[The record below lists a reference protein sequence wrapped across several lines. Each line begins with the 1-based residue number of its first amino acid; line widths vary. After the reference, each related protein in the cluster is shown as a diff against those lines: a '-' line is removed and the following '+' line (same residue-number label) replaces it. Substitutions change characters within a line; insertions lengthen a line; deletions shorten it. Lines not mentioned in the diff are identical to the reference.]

1 MGIEEIIEEY
11 KAKESAAI
19 DMQKLQVYHQFQK
32 ELRIALIYPIL
43 DSLLSKDFILSL
55 IFFAIASLTDA
66 LDGFLARRMNWQ
78 TELGKILD
86 PVADKLL
93 LTGTIF
99 ILWVSDYIPLY
110 IFIIFFSR
118 DVAILI
124 GAAIQMTLIESNAP
138 LPNILGKLTT
148 TLQVAYIFIIILFEL
163 LGISISLVV
172 LDVSIVA
179 VTLMSLIVYAY
190 DWYFDI
196 KAYHNE

>member
-1 MGIEEIIEEY
+1 MSKYFIFIPNFLSI
-11 KAKESAAI
+11 
-19 DMQKLQVYHQFQK
+19 
-32 ELRIALIYPIL
+32 LRIALIYPIL
-43 DSLLSKDFILSL
+43 ESLLSKDFIMSL
-55 IFFAIASLTDA
+55 TFFAIASLTDA

-99 ILWVSDYIPLY
+99 ILWVSEYIPLY

-118 DVAILI
+118 DVAILV
-124 GAAIQMTLIESNAP
+124 GAAIKMTLIESNTP

-148 TLQVAYIFIIILFEL
+148 GLQIAYIFIIILFEL

-172 LDVSIVA
+172 LDISIVI
-179 VTLMSLIVYAY
+179 VTLMSLVVYAY
-190 DWYFDI
+190 NWYYDI

>member
-1 MGIEEIIEEY
+1 MSKYFIFIPNFLSI
-11 KAKESAAI
+11 
-19 DMQKLQVYHQFQK
+19 
-32 ELRIALIYPIL
+32 LRIALIYPIL
-43 DSLLSKDFILSL
+43 ENLLDKNFIMSL

-66 LDGFLARRMNWQ
+66 LDGFLARRMSWQ

-99 ILWVSDYIPLY
+99 ILWVSEYIPLY

-118 DVAILI
+118 DVAILV
-124 GAAIQMTLIESNAP
+124 GAAVQMTLIESNAP

-148 TLQVAYIFIIILFEL
+148 ALQIAYIFIIILFEL

-172 LDVSIVA
+172 LDISIVI
-179 VTLMSLIVYAY
+179 VTLMSLVVYAY
-190 DWYFDI
+190 NWYYDI

>member
-1 MGIEEIIEEY
+1 M
-11 KAKESAAI
+11 
-19 DMQKLQVYHQFQK
+19 
-32 ELRIALIYPIL
+32 
-43 DSLLSKDFILSL
+43 SL

-66 LDGFLARRMNWQ
+66 LDGFLARRMSWQ

-99 ILWVSDYIPLY
+99 ILWVSEYIPLY

-118 DVAILI
+118 DVAILV
-124 GAAIQMTLIESNAP
+124 GAAVQMTLIESNAP

-148 TLQVAYIFIIILFEL
+148 ALQIAYIFIIILFEL

-172 LDVSIVA
+172 LDVSIVI
-179 VTLMSLIVYAY
+179 VTLMSLVVYAY
-190 DWYFDI
+190 NWYYDI

>member
-1 MGIEEIIEEY
+1 MSKYFIFIPNFLSI
-11 KAKESAAI
+11 
-19 DMQKLQVYHQFQK
+19 
-32 ELRIALIYPIL
+32 LRIALIYPIL
-43 DSLLSKDFILSL
+43 ESLLSKNFIMSL
-55 IFFAIASLTDA
+55 TFFAIASLTDA
-66 LDGFLARRMNWQ
+66 LDGFLARKMNWQ

-99 ILWVSDYIPLY
+99 ILWVSEYIPLY

-118 DVAILI
+118 DVAILV
-124 GAAIQMTLIESNAP
+124 GAAVQMTLIESNAP

-148 TLQVAYIFIIILFEL
+148 ALQIAYIFIIILFEL

-172 LDVSIVA
+172 LDISIVI
-179 VTLMSLIVYAY
+179 VTLMSLVVYAY
-190 DWYFDI
+190 NWYYDI

>member
-1 MGIEEIIEEY
+1 MSKYFIFIPNFLSI
-11 KAKESAAI
+11 
-19 DMQKLQVYHQFQK
+19 
-32 ELRIALIYPIL
+32 LRIALIYPIL
-43 DSLLSKDFILSL
+43 ESLLSKDFIMSL
-55 IFFAIASLTDA
+55 TFFAIASLTDA

-99 ILWVSDYIPLY
+99 ILWVSEYIPLY
-110 IFIIFFSR
+110 IFIIFFNR
-118 DVAILI
+118 DVAILV
-124 GAAIQMTLIESNAP
+124 GAAIKMTLIESNAP

-148 TLQVAYIFIIILFEL
+148 ALQIAYIFIIILFEL

-172 LDVSIVA
+172 LDISIVI
-179 VTLMSLIVYAY
+179 VTLMSLVVYAY
-190 DWYFDI
+190 NWYYDI

>member
-1 MGIEEIIEEY
+1 MSKYFIFIPNFLSI
-11 KAKESAAI
+11 
-19 DMQKLQVYHQFQK
+19 
-32 ELRIALIYPIL
+32 LRIALIYPIL
-43 DSLLSKDFILSL
+43 ESLLSKDFIMSL

-66 LDGFLARRMNWQ
+66 LDGFLARKMNWQ

-99 ILWVSDYIPLY
+99 ILWVSEYIPLY

-118 DVAILI
+118 DVAILV
-124 GAAIQMTLIESNAP
+124 GAAVQMTLIESNAP

-148 TLQVAYIFIIILFEL
+148 ALQIAYIFIIILFEL

-172 LDVSIVA
+172 LDVSIVI
-179 VTLMSLIVYAY
+179 VTLMSLVVYAY
-190 DWYFDI
+190 NWYYDI

>member
-1 MGIEEIIEEY
+1 MSKYFIFIPNFLSI
-11 KAKESAAI
+11 
-19 DMQKLQVYHQFQK
+19 
-32 ELRIALIYPIL
+32 LRIALIYPIL
-43 DSLLSKDFILSL
+43 ESLLSKNFIMSL

-66 LDGFLARRMNWQ
+66 LDGFLARKMNWQ

-99 ILWVSDYIPLY
+99 ILWVSEYIPLY

-118 DVAILI
+118 DVAILV
-124 GAAIQMTLIESNAP
+124 GAAIKMTLIESNTP

-148 TLQVAYIFIIILFEL
+148 ALQIAYIF
-163 LGISISLVV
+163 ISISLVV
-172 LDVSIVA
+172 LDISIVI
-179 VTLMSLIVYAY
+179 VTLMSLVVYAY
-190 DWYFDI
+190 NWYYDI

>member
-1 MGIEEIIEEY
+1 MSKYFIFIPNFLSI
-11 KAKESAAI
+11 
-19 DMQKLQVYHQFQK
+19 
-32 ELRIALIYPIL
+32 LRIGLIYPIL
-43 DSLLSKDFILSL
+43 ENLLGKDFIMSL
-55 IFFAIASLTDA
+55 IFFVIASLTDA
-66 LDGFLARRMNWQ
+66 LDGFLARRMSWQ

-99 ILWVSDYIPLY
+99 ILWVSEYIPLY

-118 DVAILI
+118 DVAILV
-124 GAAIQMTLIESNAP
+124 GAAIKMTLIESNTP

-148 TLQVAYIFIIILFEL
+148 GLQIAYIFIIILFEL

-172 LDVSIVA
+172 LDVSIVI
-179 VTLMSLIVYAY
+179 VTLMSLVVYAY
-190 DWYFDI
+190 NWYYDI

>member
-1 MGIEEIIEEY
+1 MSKYFIFIPNFLSI
-11 KAKESAAI
+11 
-19 DMQKLQVYHQFQK
+19 
-32 ELRIALIYPIL
+32 LRIALIYPIL
-43 DSLLSKDFILSL
+43 ENLLDKNFIMSL

-66 LDGFLARRMNWQ
+66 LDGFLARRMSWQ

-99 ILWVSDYIPLY
+99 ILWVSEYIPLY

-118 DVAILI
+118 DVAILV
-124 GAAIQMTLIESNAP
+124 GAAVQMTLIESNAP

-148 TLQVAYIFIIILFEL
+148 ALQIAYIFIIILFEL

-172 LDVSIVA
+172 LDISIVI
-179 VTLMSLIVYAY
+179 VTVMSLVVYAY
-190 DWYFDI
+190 NWYYDI

>member
-1 MGIEEIIEEY
+1 M
-11 KAKESAAI
+11 S
-19 DMQKLQVYHQFQK
+19 
-32 ELRIALIYPIL
+32 
-43 DSLLSKDFILSL
+43 
-55 IFFAIASLTDA
+55 
-66 LDGFLARRMNWQ
+66 WQ

-99 ILWVSDYIPLY
+99 ILWVSEYIPLY

-118 DVAILI
+118 DVAILV
-124 GAAIQMTLIESNAP
+124 GAAIKMTLIESNTP

-148 TLQVAYIFIIILFEL
+148 GLQIAYIFIIILFEL

-172 LDVSIVA
+172 LDISIVI
-179 VTLMSLIVYAY
+179 VTLMSLVVYAY
-190 DWYFDI
+190 NWYYDI

>member
-1 MGIEEIIEEY
+1 MSKYFIFIPNFLSI
-11 KAKESAAI
+11 
-19 DMQKLQVYHQFQK
+19 
-32 ELRIALIYPIL
+32 LRIALIYPIL
-43 DSLLSKDFILSL
+43 ESLLSKDFIMSL
-55 IFFAIASLTDA
+55 TFFAIASLTDA

-99 ILWVSDYIPLY
+99 ILWVSEYIPLY

-118 DVAILI
+118 DVAILV
-124 GAAIQMTLIESNAP
+124 GAAVQMTLIESNAP

-148 TLQVAYIFIIILFEL
+148 ALQIAYIFIIILFEL

-172 LDVSIVA
+172 LDISIVI
-179 VTLMSLIVYAY
+179 VTLMSLVVYAY
-190 DWYFDI
+190 NWYYDI

>member
-1 MGIEEIIEEY
+1 MSKYFIFIPNFLSI
-11 KAKESAAI
+11 
-19 DMQKLQVYHQFQK
+19 
-32 ELRIALIYPIL
+32 LRIALIYPIL
-43 DSLLSKDFILSL
+43 ENLLSKDFIMSL

-66 LDGFLARRMNWQ
+66 LDGFLARRMSWQ

-99 ILWVSDYIPLY
+99 ILWVSEYIPLY

-118 DVAILI
+118 DVAILV
-124 GAAIQMTLIESNAP
+124 GAAVQMTLIESNAP

-148 TLQVAYIFIIILFEL
+148 ALQIAYIFIIILFEL

-172 LDVSIVA
+172 LDISIVI
-179 VTLMSLIVYAY
+179 VTLMSLVVYAY
-190 DWYFDI
+190 NWYYDI

>member
-1 MGIEEIIEEY
+1 MSKYFIFIPNFLSI
-11 KAKESAAI
+11 
-19 DMQKLQVYHQFQK
+19 
-32 ELRIALIYPIL
+32 LRIALIYPIL
-43 DSLLSKDFILSL
+43 ENLLSKDFIMSL

-66 LDGFLARRMNWQ
+66 LDGFLARKMNWQ

-99 ILWVSDYIPLY
+99 ILWVSEYIPLY

-118 DVAILI
+118 DVAILV
-124 GAAIQMTLIESNAP
+124 GAAIKMTLIESNTP

-148 TLQVAYIFIIILFEL
+148 GLQIAYIFIIILFEL
-163 LGISISLVV
+163 LGISISLEV
-172 LDVSIVA
+172 LDVSIVI
-179 VTLMSLIVYAY
+179 VTLMSLVVYAY
-190 DWYFDI
+190 NWYYDI

>member
-1 MGIEEIIEEY
+1 M
-11 KAKESAAI
+11 
-19 DMQKLQVYHQFQK
+19 
-32 ELRIALIYPIL
+32 
-43 DSLLSKDFILSL
+43 SL

-66 LDGFLARRMNWQ
+66 LDGFLARKMNWQ

-99 ILWVSDYIPLY
+99 ILWVSEYIPLY

-118 DVAILI
+118 DVAILV
-124 GAAIQMTLIESNAP
+124 GAAIKMTLIESNTP

-148 TLQVAYIFIIILFEL
+148 GLQIAYIFIIILFEL

-172 LDVSIVA
+172 LDVSIVI
-179 VTLMSLIVYAY
+179 VTLMSLVVYAY
-190 DWYFDI
+190 NWYYDI

>member
-1 MGIEEIIEEY
+1 M
-11 KAKESAAI
+11 
-19 DMQKLQVYHQFQK
+19 
-32 ELRIALIYPIL
+32 
-43 DSLLSKDFILSL
+43 SLT
-55 IFFAIASLTDA
+55 FFAIASLTDA

-99 ILWVSDYIPLY
+99 ILWVSEYIPLY

-118 DVAILI
+118 DVAILV
-124 GAAIQMTLIESNAP
+124 GAAIKMTLIESNAP

-148 TLQVAYIFIIILFEL
+148 ALQIAYIFIIILFEL

-172 LDVSIVA
+172 LDISIVI
-179 VTLMSLIVYAY
+179 VTLMSLVVYAY
-190 DWYFDI
+190 NWYYDI

>member
-1 MGIEEIIEEY
+1 MSKYFIFIPNFLSI
-11 KAKESAAI
+11 
-19 DMQKLQVYHQFQK
+19 
-32 ELRIALIYPIL
+32 LRIALIYPIL
-43 DSLLSKDFILSL
+43 ESLLSKDFIMSL
-55 IFFAIASLTDA
+55 TFFAIASLTDA

-99 ILWVSDYIPLY
+99 ILWVSEYIPLY

-118 DVAILI
+118 DVAILV
-124 GAAIQMTLIESNAP
+124 GAAIKMTLIESNAP

-148 TLQVAYIFIIILFEL
+148 ALQIAYIFIIILFEL

-172 LDVSIVA
+172 LDVSIVI
-179 VTLMSLIVYAY
+179 VTLMSLVVYAY
-190 DWYFDI
+190 NWYYDI

>member
-1 MGIEEIIEEY
+1 MSKYFIFIPNFLSI
-11 KAKESAAI
+11 
-19 DMQKLQVYHQFQK
+19 
-32 ELRIALIYPIL
+32 LRIALIYPIL
-43 DSLLSKDFILSL
+43 ECLLSKDFIMSL
-55 IFFAIASLTDA
+55 TFFAIASLTDA

-99 ILWVSDYIPLY
+99 ILWVSEYIPLY
-110 IFIIFFSR
+110 IFIIFFNR
-118 DVAILI
+118 DVAILV
-124 GAAIQMTLIESNAP
+124 GAAIKMTLIESNAP

-148 TLQVAYIFIIILFEL
+148 ALQIAYIFIIILFEL

-172 LDVSIVA
+172 LDISIVI
-179 VTLMSLIVYAY
+179 VTLMSLVVYAY
-190 DWYFDI
+190 NWYYDI

>member
-1 MGIEEIIEEY
+1 MSKYFIFIPNFLSI
-11 KAKESAAI
+11 
-19 DMQKLQVYHQFQK
+19 
-32 ELRIALIYPIL
+32 LRIALIYPIL
-43 DSLLSKDFILSL
+43 ESLLSKDFIMSL
-55 IFFAIASLTDA
+55 TFFAIASLTDA

-99 ILWVSDYIPLY
+99 ILWVSEYIPLY

-118 DVAILI
+118 DVAILV
-124 GAAIQMTLIESNAP
+124 GAAIKMTLIESNTP

-148 TLQVAYIFIIILFEL
+148 GLQIAYIFIIILFEL
-163 LGISISLVV
+163 LGVSISLVV
-172 LDVSIVA
+172 LDVSIVI
-179 VTLMSLIVYAY
+179 VTLMSLVVYAY
-190 DWYFDI
+190 NWYYDI

>member
-1 MGIEEIIEEY
+1 MSKYFIFIPNFLSI
-11 KAKESAAI
+11 
-19 DMQKLQVYHQFQK
+19 
-32 ELRIALIYPIL
+32 LRIALIYPIL
-43 DSLLSKDFILSL
+43 ENLLSKDFIMSL

-66 LDGFLARRMNWQ
+66 LDGFLARRMSWQ

-99 ILWVSDYIPLY
+99 ILWVSEYIPLY

-118 DVAILI
+118 DVAILV
-124 GAAIQMTLIESNAP
+124 GAAIKMTLIESNTP

-148 TLQVAYIFIIILFEL
+148 GLQIAYIFIIILFEL

-172 LDVSIVA
+172 LDISIVII
-179 VTLMSLIVYAY
+179 TLMSLMVYAY
-190 DWYFDI
+190 NWYYDI

>member
-1 MGIEEIIEEY
+1 MSKYFIFIPNFLSI
-11 KAKESAAI
+11 
-19 DMQKLQVYHQFQK
+19 
-32 ELRIALIYPIL
+32 LRIALIYPIL
-43 DSLLSKDFILSL
+43 ESLLSKDFIMSL
-55 IFFAIASLTDA
+55 TFFAIASLTDA

-99 ILWVSDYIPLY
+99 ILWVSEYIPLY

-118 DVAILI
+118 DVAILV
-124 GAAIQMTLIESNAP
+124 GAAIKMTLIESNAP

-148 TLQVAYIFIIILFEL
+148 ALQITYIFIIILFEL

-172 LDVSIVA
+172 LDVSIVI
-179 VTLMSLIVYAY
+179 VTLMSLVVYAY
-190 DWYFDI
+190 NWYYDI

>member
-1 MGIEEIIEEY
+1 MSKYFIFIPNFLSII
-11 KAKESAAI
+11 
-19 DMQKLQVYHQFQK
+19 
-32 ELRIALIYPIL
+32 RIALIYPIL
-43 DSLLSKDFILSL
+43 DNLLSKDFILSL
-55 IFFAIASLTDA
+55 VFFAIASLTDA

>member
-1 MGIEEIIEEY
+1 M
-11 KAKESAAI
+11 
-19 DMQKLQVYHQFQK
+19 
-32 ELRIALIYPIL
+32 
-43 DSLLSKDFILSL
+43 SL

-66 LDGFLARRMNWQ
+66 LDGFLARRMSWQ

-99 ILWVSDYIPLY
+99 ILWVSEYIPLY

-118 DVAILI
+118 DVVILV
-124 GAAIQMTLIESNAP
+124 GAAVQMTLIESNAP

-148 TLQVAYIFIIILFEL
+148 ALQIAYIFIIILFEL

-172 LDVSIVA
+172 LDISIVI
-179 VTLMSLIVYAY
+179 VTLMSLVVYAY
-190 DWYFDI
+190 NWYYDI

>member
-1 MGIEEIIEEY
+1 MSKYFIFIPNFLSI
-11 KAKESAAI
+11 
-19 DMQKLQVYHQFQK
+19 
-32 ELRIALIYPIL
+32 LRIALIYPIL
-43 DSLLSKDFILSL
+43 ENLLSKDFIMSL

-66 LDGFLARRMNWQ
+66 LDGFLARKMNWQ

-99 ILWVSDYIPLY
+99 ILWISEYIPLY

-118 DVAILI
+118 DVAILV
-124 GAAIQMTLIESNAP
+124 GAAIKMTLIESNTP

-148 TLQVAYIFIIILFEL
+148 GLQIAYIFIIILFEL

-172 LDVSIVA
+172 LDVSIVI
-179 VTLMSLIVYAY
+179 VTLMSLVVYAY
-190 DWYFDI
+190 NWYYDI

>member
-1 MGIEEIIEEY
+1 MSKYFIFIPNFLSI
-11 KAKESAAI
+11 
-19 DMQKLQVYHQFQK
+19 
-32 ELRIALIYPIL
+32 LRIALIYPIL
-43 DSLLSKDFILSL
+43 ESLLSKDFIMSL
-55 IFFAIASLTDA
+55 TFFAIASLTDA

-99 ILWVSDYIPLY
+99 ILWVSEYIPLY

-118 DVAILI
+118 DVAILV
-124 GAAIQMTLIESNAP
+124 GAAIKMTLIESNAP

-148 TLQVAYIFIIILFEL
+148 ALQIAYIFIIILFEL

-172 LDVSIVA
+172 LDISIVI
-179 VTLMSLIVYAY
+179 VTLMSLVVYAY
-190 DWYFDI
+190 NWYYDI

>member
-1 MGIEEIIEEY
+1 M
-11 KAKESAAI
+11 
-19 DMQKLQVYHQFQK
+19 
-32 ELRIALIYPIL
+32 
-43 DSLLSKDFILSL
+43 SL

-66 LDGFLARRMNWQ
+66 LDGFLARKMNWQ

-99 ILWVSDYIPLY
+99 ILWVSEYIPLY

-118 DVAILI
+118 DVAILV
-124 GAAIQMTLIESNAP
+124 GAAIKMTLIESNTP

-148 TLQVAYIFIIILFEL
+148 GLQIAYIFIIILFEL

-172 LDVSIVA
+172 LDISIVI
-179 VTLMSLIVYAY
+179 VTLMSLVVYAHN
-190 DWYFDI
+190 WYYDI

>member
-1 MGIEEIIEEY
+1 MSKYFIFIPNFLSI
-11 KAKESAAI
+11 
-19 DMQKLQVYHQFQK
+19 
-32 ELRIALIYPIL
+32 LRIALIYPIL
-43 DSLLSKDFILSL
+43 ENLLGKDFIMSL

-66 LDGFLARRMNWQ
+66 LDGFLARKMNWQ

-99 ILWVSDYIPLY
+99 ILWVSEYIPLY

-118 DVAILI
+118 DVAILV
-124 GAAIQMTLIESNAP
+124 GAAVQMTLIESNAP

-148 TLQVAYIFIIILFEL
+148 ALQIAYIFIIILFEL

-172 LDVSIVA
+172 LDVSIVI
-179 VTLMSLIVYAY
+179 VTLMSLVVYAY
-190 DWYFDI
+190 NWYYDI

>member
-1 MGIEEIIEEY
+1 MSKYFIFIPNFLSI
-11 KAKESAAI
+11 
-19 DMQKLQVYHQFQK
+19 
-32 ELRIALIYPIL
+32 LRIALIYPIL
-43 DSLLSKDFILSL
+43 ENLLDKNFIMSL

-66 LDGFLARRMNWQ
+66 LDGFLARRMSWQ

-99 ILWVSDYIPLY
+99 ILWVSEYIPLY

-118 DVAILI
+118 DVAILV
-124 GAAIQMTLIESNAP
+124 GAAIKMTLIESNTP

-148 TLQVAYIFIIILFEL
+148 GLQIAYIFIIILFEL
-163 LGISISLVV
+163 LGISISLEV
-172 LDVSIVA
+172 LDVSIVI
-179 VTLMSLIVYAY
+179 VTLMSLVVYAY
-190 DWYFDI
+190 NWYYDI

>member
-1 MGIEEIIEEY
+1 MSKYFIFIPNFLSI
-11 KAKESAAI
+11 
-19 DMQKLQVYHQFQK
+19 
-32 ELRIALIYPIL
+32 LRIALIYPIL
-43 DSLLSKDFILSL
+43 ENLLDKNFIMSL

-66 LDGFLARRMNWQ
+66 LDGFLARRMSWQ

-99 ILWVSDYIPLY
+99 ILWVSEYIPLY

-118 DVAILI
+118 DVAILV
-124 GAAIQMTLIESNAP
+124 GAAIKMTLIESNTP

-148 TLQVAYIFIIILFEL
+148 GLQIAYIFIIILFEL

-172 LDVSIVA
+172 LDISIVI
-179 VTLMSLIVYAY
+179 VTLMSLVVYAY
-190 DWYFDI
+190 NWYYDI

>member
-1 MGIEEIIEEY
+1 MSKYFIFIPNFLSI
-11 KAKESAAI
+11 
-19 DMQKLQVYHQFQK
+19 
-32 ELRIALIYPIL
+32 LRIALIYPIL
-43 DSLLSKDFILSL
+43 ENLLSKDFIMSL

-66 LDGFLARRMNWQ
+66 LDGFLARRMSWQ

-99 ILWVSDYIPLY
+99 ILWVSEYIPLY

-118 DVAILI
+118 DVVILV
-124 GAAIQMTLIESNAP
+124 GAAVQMTLIESNAP

-148 TLQVAYIFIIILFEL
+148 ALQIAYIFIIILFEL

-172 LDVSIVA
+172 LDISIVI
-179 VTLMSLIVYAY
+179 VTLMSLVVYAY
-190 DWYFDI
+190 NWYYDI

>member
-1 MGIEEIIEEY
+1 MSKYFIFNPNFLSI
-11 KAKESAAI
+11 
-19 DMQKLQVYHQFQK
+19 
-32 ELRIALIYPIL
+32 LRIALIYPIL
-43 DSLLSKDFILSL
+43 ESLLSKDFIMSL
-55 IFFAIASLTDA
+55 TFFAIASLTDA

-99 ILWVSDYIPLY
+99 LLCVSEYIPLY

-118 DVAILI
+118 DGAILV
-124 GAAIQMTLIESNAP
+124 GAAIKMTLIESNAP

-148 TLQVAYIFIIILFEL
+148 ALQIAYIFIIILFEL

-172 LDVSIVA
+172 LDISIVI
-179 VTLMSLIVYAY
+179 VTLMSLVVYAY
-190 DWYFDI
+190 NWYYDI

>member
-1 MGIEEIIEEY
+1 MSKYFIFIPNFLSI
-11 KAKESAAI
+11 
-19 DMQKLQVYHQFQK
+19 
-32 ELRIALIYPIL
+32 LRIALIYPIL
-43 DSLLSKDFILSL
+43 ENLLSKDFIMSF

-66 LDGFLARRMNWQ
+66 LDGFLARRMSWQ

-118 DVAILI
+118 DVVILV
-124 GAAIQMTLIESNAP
+124 GAAVQMTLIESNAP

-148 TLQVAYIFIIILFEL
+148 ALQIAYIFIIILFEL

-172 LDVSIVA
+172 LDISIVI
-179 VTLMSLIVYAY
+179 VTLMSLVVYAY
-190 DWYFDI
+190 NWYYDI